1 MKILFFDGYCNLC
14 NGLVDW
20 VMKQDRRQT
29 IQFASLQGKTAA
41 EKLNLSSSKIDFD
54 TVIYFKDQQTFE
66 RSNAILELLNDLG
79 GFWRL
84 FYIFKVIPVFMRDF
98 IYNWVAKNRFRFF
111 GSRETCRMP
120 TPNEKAR
127 LLD

>member
-79 GFWRL
+79 GFWKL
-84 FYIFKVIPVFMRDF
+84 FYIFKVIPVFVRDF

-111 GSRETCRMP
+111 GRRETCRMP

>member
-1 MKILFFDGYCNLC
+1 MKTLFFDGYCNLC

-84 FYIFKVIPVFMRDF
+84 FYTFKVIPVFVRDF

-111 GSRETCRMP
+111 GRRETCRMP

>member
-29 IQFASLQGKTAA
+29 IQFASLQGKSAA

-54 TVIYFKDQQTFE
+54 TVIYYKDQQTFE

-84 FYIFKVIPVFMRDF
+84 FYTFKVIPVFVRDF

-111 GSRETCRMP
+111 GRRETCRMP